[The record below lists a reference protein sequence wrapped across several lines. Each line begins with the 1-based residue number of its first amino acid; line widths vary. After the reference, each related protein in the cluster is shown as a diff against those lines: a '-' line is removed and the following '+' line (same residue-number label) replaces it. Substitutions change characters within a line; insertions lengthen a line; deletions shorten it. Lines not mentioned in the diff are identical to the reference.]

1 MKKLLILFIIL
12 FFCNA
17 TFAAPNYTS
26 GKIKNITAVPEGLL
40 IMMDRDLPDN
50 CEGTPYGWMLIKKD
64 YSTIVSVVL
73 ASWVA
78 GKTSGTVYTSGRP
91 NGSGYCVVTQFDPPN

>member
-1 MKKLLILFIIL
+1 MKKLLISFIIL

-40 IMMDRDLPDN
+40 IMIDRDLPDN

-78 GKTSGTVYTSGRP
+78 G
-91 NGSGYCVVTQFDPPN
+91 